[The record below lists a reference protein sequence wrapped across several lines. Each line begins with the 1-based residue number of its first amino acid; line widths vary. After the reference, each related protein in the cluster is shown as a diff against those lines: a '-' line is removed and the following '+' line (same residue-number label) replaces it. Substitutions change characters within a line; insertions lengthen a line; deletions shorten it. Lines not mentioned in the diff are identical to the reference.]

1 MPIQSKDEIMQLG
14 ETFVTL
20 LKSPIC
26 PPEVRAS
33 IIQYLDQV
41 RKQLDMTNPEL
52 VLSVFN
58 FLATTS
64 QLPSTD
70 AVRQAQGQAIST
82 VLAAAAKTGEL
93 PSAPAVPTT
102 GELAPIEEPKVMAA
116 AAPAAPAPVTAQA
129 QPVAQAIPV
138 VANPLQDPARNT
150 GRNLASRL
158 SEDHE

>member
-1 MPIQSKDEIMQLG
+1 MSTQTKDEILQLG

-70 AVRQAQGQAIST
+70 SIRQAQGQAIAT
-82 VLAAAAKTGEL
+82 VLGAAANTGEL
-93 PSAPAVPTT
+93 PNAPATPVT
-102 GELAPIEEPKVMAA
+102 GELAQPEAKVIAA
-116 AAPAAPAPVTAQA
+116 ATVPAPAVA
-129 QPVAQAIPV
+129 QPTNSPANPPL
-138 VANPLQDPARNT
+138 ANPLQDPARNT

-158 SEDHE
+158 SEDRE

>member
-1 MPIQSKDEIMQLG
+1 MSTQSKEDILQLG

-26 PPEVRAS
+26 PPEVRSA
-33 IIQYLDQV
+33 IIQYLDKV

-64 QLPSTD
+64 QLPATE
-70 AVRQAQGQAIST
+70 AIAQAQGQAISS
-82 VLAAAAKTGEL
+82 VLAAAARTGEL
-93 PSAPAVPTT
+93 PNISVTTTPT
-102 GELAPIEEPKVMAA
+102 GELAPPEPKVMAA
-116 AAPAAPAPVTAQA
+116 ATAPAAAA
-129 QPVAQAIPV
+129 QPVTHPV
-138 VANPLQDPARNT
+138 PVAAPSVTDAVRNT

-158 SEDHE
+158 AEDHE

>member
-1 MPIQSKDEIMQLG
+1 MPTQSKDEIMQLG

-26 PPEVRAS
+26 PPDVRAS

-93 PSAPAVPTT
+93 PNAPAAPVT
-102 GELAPIEEPKVMAA
+102 GELTPPEETKAMAA
-116 AAPAAPAPVTAQA
+116 AAPAPVA
-129 QPVAQAIPV
+129 QPVAQAVPV

-158 SEDHE
+158 SEDRE

>member
-1 MPIQSKDEIMQLG
+1 MSTQSKDEILQLG

-70 AVRQAQGQAIST
+70 AIRQAQGQAIST
-82 VLAAAAKTGEL
+82 VIAAAANTGEL
-93 PSAPAVPTT
+93 PNAPTTSTT
-102 GELAPIEEPKVMAA
+102 GELVQPEAKAMAA
-116 AAPAAPAPVTAQA
+116 AAPAPEPVQA
-129 QPVAQAIPV
+129 QPVAQAVPV
-138 VANPLQDPARNT
+138 VSNPMQDPARNT

-158 SEDHE
+158 SEDRE

>member
-1 MPIQSKDEIMQLG
+1 MPTQTKDEILQLG

-41 RKQLDMTNPEL
+41 RQQLDMTNPEL

-64 QLPSTD
+64 QLPSTE
-70 AVRQAQGQAIST
+70 AIRQAQGQAIST
-82 VLAAAAKTGEL
+82 VIAAATNTGEL
-93 PSAPAVPTT
+93 PNAPATPVT
-102 GELAPIEEPKVMAA
+102 GELTQPEAKAMAA
-116 AAPAAPAPVTAQA
+116 AAPASAVAPQPAVA
-129 QPVAQAIPV
+129 QPTNPP
-138 VANPLQDPARNT
+138 VANPLPDPTRNT

-158 SEDHE
+158 GEDRE

>member
-1 MPIQSKDEIMQLG
+1 MPTQSKEEIMQLG

-26 PPEVRAS
+26 PPEVRGS

-70 AVRQAQGQAIST
+70 AVRQGQGQAIST

-93 PSAPAVPTT
+93 PNAPAVSTT
-102 GELAPIEEPKVMAA
+102 GELAPIEEPKAMAA
-116 AAPAAPAPVTAQA
+116 AAPSAPVQA
-129 QPVAQAIPV
+129 QPVAPAVPV
-138 VANPLQDPARNT
+138 VANPLPNPLQDPARNT

>member
-1 MPIQSKDEIMQLG
+1 MSTQSKDEILQLG

-93 PSAPAVPTT
+93 PSAPVTPPT
-102 GELAPIEEPKVMAA
+102 GELTPPEEPKVMAA
-116 AAPAAPAPVTAQA
+116 AAPAFQTQPQA
-129 QPVAQAIPV
+129 QPVAQAVPA
-138 VANPLQDPARNT
+138 VANPLQDPTRNT

-158 SEDHE
+158 SEDRE

>member
-1 MPIQSKDEIMQLG
+1 MSTQSKDEILQLG

-70 AVRQAQGQAIST
+70 AIRQAQGQAIAT
-82 VLAAAAKTGEL
+82 VLGAAANTGEL
-93 PSAPAVPTT
+93 PNAPAVATT
-102 GELAPIEEPKVMAA
+102 GELAPLEEPKAMAA
-116 AAPAAPAPVTAQA
+116 AAPA
-129 QPVAQAIPV
+129 PVAQAVAQAVPA

-158 SEDHE
+158 SEDRE

>member
-1 MPIQSKDEIMQLG
+1 MSTQTKDEILQLG

-70 AVRQAQGQAIST
+70 AIRQAQGQAIAT
-82 VLAAAAKTGEL
+82 VLGAAANTGEL
-93 PSAPAVPTT
+93 PNAPAAPVT
-102 GELAPIEEPKVMAA
+102 GELASPDAPKIMAA
-116 AAPAAPAPVTAQA
+116 AAPVAPVQA
-129 QPVAQAIPV
+129 QPVAQAVPV

-158 SEDHE
+158 SEDRE